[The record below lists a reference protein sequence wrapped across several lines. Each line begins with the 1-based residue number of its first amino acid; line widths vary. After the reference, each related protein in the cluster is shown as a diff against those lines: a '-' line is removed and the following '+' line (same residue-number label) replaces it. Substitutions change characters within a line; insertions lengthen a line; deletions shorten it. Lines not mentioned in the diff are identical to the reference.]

1 MLIRSMQCLKTLRLF
16 QRTDGPLTVW
26 QIIAWWEVRRI
37 PYNVLVGVAGI
48 VTIICCLASAAI
60 GETFL
65 GIPIRWPD
73 LSLFALFQVIVY
85 GVMANIC
92 FTGGWMA
99 EIVAL
104 KVWKDEADH
113 FGRICFML
121 GVIFSIALTVLP
133 AVLIMGVLVVY
144 LLIHYISGS

>member
-1 MLIRSMQCLKTLRLF
+1 
-16 QRTDGPLTVW
+16 
-26 QIIAWWEVRRI
+26 
-37 PYNVLVGVAGI
+37 
-48 VTIICCLASAAI
+48 
-60 GETFL
+60 
-65 GIPIRWPD
+65 
-73 LSLFALFQVIVY
+73 
-85 GVMANIC
+85 
-92 FTGGWMA
+92 MA

-104 KVWKDEADH
+104 KVWNDEADH